1 MTPHWRW
8 IRRAGRLALAALALM
23 GCAVFGGAA
32 QEATEVA
39 ATTPTSPPTIA
50 ITLAPTLPPESAG
63 GGAASP
69 AAPEGGGSTSLAP
82 TPLPPPT
89 QIGAG
94 TPGAVGTGT
103 ATIAPPAGG
112 SGDGISIDPQL
123 GEPGEII
130 VVNGSGF
137 APSEKVSLHW
147 AKPDGPTGPVYYELT
162 TDESGNFNVGLIVP
176 PAESWPGGA
185 PKEGDY
191 IQLRA
196 KSASLGDFYYWANF
210 RYIKRFNPVTS
221 LVQTYTNS
229 TYGYAIDLPNAW
241 TWSWKGDDTSDVRFY
256 APSPQKGWGFI
267 RVLNTGNVQSAI
279 DTIMAAEFSGQTYTK
294 KDIGAG
300 KYPGTEIKTSGGTVV
315 WFVPSG
321 SRTYVLTFTDNEG
334 KFYQLVAAS
343 FRFTNK

>member
-1 MTPHWRW
+1 MITMTPHWRR

-32 QEATEVA
+32 REATEVA
-39 ATTPTSPPTIA
+39 ATTLTSPPTIA

-185 PKEGDY
+185 PK
-191 IQLRA
+191 
-196 KSASLGDFYYWANF
+196 
-210 RYIKRFNPVTS
+210 
-221 LVQTYTNS
+221 
-229 TYGYAIDLPNAW
+229 
-241 TWSWKGDDTSDVRFY
+241 KGDDTSDVRFY

-279 DTIMAAEFSGQTYTK
+279 DTIMAAAFSGQTYTK